1 MKPSLLQAF
10 FSVNSRCLSL
20 LLLCFSSSLPAAE
33 VEPWWLRHVF
43 NTASTLPEANS
54 LLNEAELFD
63 CGEKEATLLCS
74 DEIKYYNEKVY
85 VELELTGTKQTGK
98 TDPKSDEV
106 DVTEDKL
113 PTKFVSVVRFNA
125 TYSAHS
131 YTMLQANLR
140 RDGFVIQ
147 SIVIAGEEFNVIEA
161 LATAANQNESPQSV
175 DEKLIT
181 FMNQR
186 RLVSDQISTWMTGH
200 DRSPKVRLLRE
211 GSTLTQELFRE
222 AL

>member
-1 MKPSLLQAF
+1 MKSSLLQAF

-33 VEPWWLRHVF
+33 IEPWWLRHVF
-43 NTASTLPEANS
+43 NTAQALPEANS
-54 LLNEAELFD
+54 LLNEVGLFD
-63 CGEKEATLLCS
+63 CGEEEATLLCS

-85 VELELTGTKQTGK
+85 VELELTDTKQTGK
-98 TDPKSDEV
+98 TDEIT
-106 DVTEDKL
+106 VTEEKL
-113 PTKFVSVVRFNA
+113 STKFVSVVRFN
-125 TYSAHS
+125 TIFNAHT

-147 SIVIAGEEFNVIEA
+147 SIVIGNEVFDVVKE
-161 LATAANQNESPQSV
+161 LAAAKQQNESPQSV
-175 DEKLIT
+175 DTKLIT

-186 RLVSDQISTWMTGH
+186 RLVSDQASTWMTGK
-200 DRSPKVRLLRE
+200 DSSPKVRLLRE
-211 GSTLTQELFRE
+211 GSTLTLELFRE